1 MDPTTA
7 AVVAIVIA
15 AGSEIIGLLP
25 IKENT
30 WVQLI
35 IKALKILFPKRG
47 KAIPAGLYGLVIRI
61 GGITYNAGH
70 RTINS
75 MQH

>member
-15 AGSEIIGLLP
+15 AGSEIITLLP
-25 IKENT
+25 IKENS

-35 IKALKILFPKRG
+35 VKALKIIFPKR
-47 KAIPAGLYGLVIRI
+47 
-61 GGITYNAGH
+61 
-70 RTINS
+70 
-75 MQH
+75 

>member
-1 MDPTTA
+1 MDPTTVA
-7 AVVAIVIA
+7 AIAIVIA

-35 IKALKILFPKRG
+35 LKALKIIFPKR
-47 KAIPAGLYGLVIRI
+47 
-61 GGITYNAGH
+61 
-70 RTINS
+70 
-75 MQH
+75 